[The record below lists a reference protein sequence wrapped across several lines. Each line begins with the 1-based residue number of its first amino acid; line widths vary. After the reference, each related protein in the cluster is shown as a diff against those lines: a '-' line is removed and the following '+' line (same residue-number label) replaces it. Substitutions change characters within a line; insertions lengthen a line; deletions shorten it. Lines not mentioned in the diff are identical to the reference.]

1 MINFCHGMA
10 MDERHTPMIAGDS
23 GNDTTGDRRFTVN
36 KLLAL
41 CAMLALLVPAL
52 AFPAGKVIEAKLG
65 KAVVERKIAE
75 ETATFAPGE
84 KAYLWLKVEDAAGET
99 LTVNWQINDQT
110 YQATLDIGGSPWR
123 TWASKTLH
131 IAGEWTVTV
140 TDAAGATLNESI
152 FIVK

>member
-1 MINFCHGMA
+1 M
-10 MDERHTPMIAGDS
+10 
-23 GNDTTGDRRFTVN
+23 N

-65 KAVVERKIAE
+65 KGVVDRKIVDE
-75 ETATFAPGE
+75 STTFAPGE
-84 KAYLWLKVEDAAGET
+84 KAYLWLKVEGADAET
-99 LTVNWQINDQT
+99 LTVTWQINGQT
-110 YQATLDIGGSPWR
+110 YPAMLNIGGNPWR

-140 TDAAGATLNESI
+140 TDAAGTTLNETK
-152 FIVK
+152 FVVK